1 MPITFKRAGQEA
13 VTLENV
19 SFKGVALDK
28 VTFKRAGQEAVTVFE
43 KGETWVFN
51 DKLTSFPNETGYN
64 VTFICATTEYI
75 YFKRGIIYDPPVN
88 TRYALSYALTG
99 SSAITAYDQTSG
111 WKDNKYRSV
120 TITGGAD
127 INDTE
132 FLNWIKANAVKQ
144 SK

>member
-43 KGETWVFN
+43 KEPTPILITFTISGISYQAEEGMTWEQWCN
-51 DKLTSFPNETGYN
+51 SGYN
-64 VTFICATTEYI
+64 SRLHFNSRISISFRQVYC
-75 YFKRGIIYDPPVN
+75 
-88 TRYALSYALTG
+88 
-99 SSAITAYDQTSG
+99 
-111 WKDNKYRSV
+111 
-120 TITGGAD
+120 
-127 INDTE
+127 
-132 FLNWIKANAVKQ
+132 